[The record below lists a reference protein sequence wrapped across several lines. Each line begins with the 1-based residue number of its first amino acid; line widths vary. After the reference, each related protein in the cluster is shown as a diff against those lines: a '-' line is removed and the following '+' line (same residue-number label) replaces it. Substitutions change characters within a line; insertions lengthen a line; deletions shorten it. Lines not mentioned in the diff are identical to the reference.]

1 MSRIQILNQQKTS
14 QTQLICEYRSMF
26 YIIIFIRTTLNE
38 LEGLIVR
45 NIKKHQ
51 IERAELVFRGR
62 MAKTNFLDHPAF
74 KYSFDSSGFQK
85 FTFGAVT
92 GPSIAIN
99 NIFHE
104 MAHAVDFVLCGD
116 DIEQRTLGGRFN
128 FGVKM
133 IGINGQFYEQVE
145 TTQCTK
151 RECRTFAIQLK
162 LMHSVGFKT
171 NLEFFANDVARLTT
185 WLPDWF
191 LVEGES
197 ETERVEW
204 CKQYIVELYKNLD
217 EFEILNAFQK
227 WLNKLAMIQTHTLA
241 QTT

>member
-1 MSRIQILNQQKTS
+1 MGFLHEAIN
-14 QTQLICEYRSMF
+14 M
-26 YIIIFIRTTLNE
+26 
-38 LEGLIVR
+38 R

-51 IERAELVFRGR
+51 IERADLVFRGR

-74 KYSFDSSGFQK
+74 KYSFNSSDFQK

-128 FGVKM
+128 FRVKM
-133 IGINGQFYEQVE
+133 IGINGQLYEQVE

-162 LMHSVGFKT
+162 LMHIVGFKT
-171 NLEFFANDVARLTT
+171 NLEFFANDVARLST

-191 LVEGES
+191 LVEGKT
-197 ETERVEW
+197 ETDRVEW
-204 CKQYIVELYKNLD
+204 CKNYIIDLYKNLD
-217 EFEILNAFQK
+217 EKEILSAFQK
-227 WLNKLAMIQTHTLA
+227 WLDELNIIQTQHLA
-241 QTT
+241 QTA